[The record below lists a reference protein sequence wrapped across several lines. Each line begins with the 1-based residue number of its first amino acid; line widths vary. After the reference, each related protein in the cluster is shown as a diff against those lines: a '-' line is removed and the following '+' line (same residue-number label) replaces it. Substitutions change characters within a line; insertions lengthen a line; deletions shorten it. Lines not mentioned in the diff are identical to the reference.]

1 MADFQ
6 NTKTGNT
13 DNRTEMA
20 PVADYTDKRGNVI
33 PAGTIGTLSYVG
45 GSRGWSFYTNT
56 CSWNI
61 KAGDLFRFV
70 KASEIAGVVVGS
82 DLTSDESAR
91 FLTNDDIAK
100 WSKTNAALSAASA
113 KYREEQRAAGLTR
126 LAGQWVYD
134 TTDEV
139 AK

>member
-1 MADFQ
+1 MADTQ
-6 NTKTGNT
+6 NAKTRHT

-20 PVADYTDKRGNVI
+20 PVADYTDKRGHVV

-45 GSRGWSFYTNT
+45 GSRGWSFYTST

-61 KAGDLFRFV
+61 KAADLFRFV
-70 KASEIAGVVVGS
+70 KASEIAGVVVGN

-91 FLTNDDIAK
+91 FLTNDDVAK
-100 WSKTNAALSAASA
+100 WSKTNLALSAAAA